1 MPLPSPTGKPTGGGA
16 PGGGGRFQHLL
27 STHARTCFN
36 GGAHTPHLS
45 RAFWFTKA
53 LPPLFSNLR
62 LTIIPRQA
70 FLSSSF
76 SKETGG
82 AGVRGG
88 QVGSSSLGSK
98 LGAISLGSSGMPLGE
113 VRARAASL
121 DGHPPPVSRGQVFL
135 GLRVGE
141 PGSSR
146 HLGELAGP
154 RGWRERQTWMG
165 SFHCRLFLLPIPAL
179 RSAETLEPKAS

>member
-27 STHARTCFN
+27 STHARTCFS

-88 QVGSSSLGSK
+88 
-98 LGAISLGSSGMPLGE
+98 SSGELIS
-113 VRARAASL
+113 RLQARSHFP
-121 DGHPPPVSRGQVFL
+121 GFL
-135 GLRVGE
+135 GDALGRSPCTGGLPGRSSPSRVKGT
-141 PGSSR
+141 GVS
-146 HLGELAGP
+146 
-154 RGWRERQTWMG
+154 RQTWMG
-165 SFHCRLFLLPIPAL
+165 SFHCQLFLLLIPAL